1 MKWLKRAPRYEKIA
15 ATDSID
21 DLSQHRSPS
30 LAQRFRGTTIYH
42 LNILFLVINIILAS
56 ALIWT
61 IHHLDSP
68 NYLLKKVN
76 THTPLL
82 DRYDFSFHRVR
93 NNASLFNDPYSI
105 YKADPS
111 PAVDDAWDDIAD
123 TPVLAI
129 SESDVIKMGKDPE
142 YAVRIPPSFGY
153 GPDKFFAV
161 NDGQHLIHCLNEIRK
176 FAHYDYYYRE
186 KYGPE
191 DSLPEMVAAHRGHCV
206 GVLLDA
212 LTCQPSLNMV
222 IWEWMEGQDEPW
234 PDFVTERQCQDHAS
248 FYEWQ
253 KGEQVDVELIKGVD
267 WSKGRGKERPELAQL
282 RALREGGEKESGE
295 HKGHG
300 GHGGH
305 GGHDSHWS

>member
-1 MKWLKRAPRYEKIA
+1 MGWYKRAPRYEKIVA
-15 ATDSID
+15 ADSTD
-21 DLSQHRSPS
+21 DLSQHGALPPPQRS
-30 LAQRFRGTTIYH
+30 RGTILSH
-42 LNILFLVINIILAS
+42 LNQLFLVLNIVLAS

-76 THTPLL
+76 TYTPLL
-82 DRYDFSFHRVR
+82 SRFDFSFQQVK
-93 NNASLFNDPYSI
+93 NNASLFNAPYSI

-111 PAVDDAWDDIAD
+111 PAVDAAWDDIAD

-129 SESDVIKMGKDPE
+129 SESDVLKIGKDPN
-142 YAVRIPPSFGY
+142 YAVRIPQSFGY

-186 KYGPE
+186 KYGSEE
-191 DSLPEMVAAHRGHCV
+191 DLPEMVAAHRGHCV

-222 IWEWMEGQDEPW
+222 IWEWMEGQEEPW
-234 PDFVTERQCQDHAS
+234 PDFVTERKCQDHGA

-253 KGEQVDVELIKGVD
+253 KREQVDVELIKGVD
-267 WSKGRGKERPELAQL
+267 WREGRGRERPELEQL
-282 RALREGGEKESGE
+282 RAFREGGGGKGNGE
-295 HKGHG
+295 HVGHG

-305 GGHDSHWS
+305 GGHWP